1 MPKEIAN
8 SADVRKRMMAGVDQL
23 ADTVKCT
30 LGPKGRNVVL
40 ERKGIRPLITND
52 GATIAKEMTFEDHV
66 ENMGAQLIREVSAKT
81 NDTAGDGTTTATVLA
96 QCMIHEGYRNMAAGA
111 NPVELKK
118 GIQGAALLSAKA
130 IKKMARSVETR
141 EEIAQVATISSGDS
155 EIGAMVA
162 DALERVGV
170 DGTITVEEGTG
181 FTTELKVSDGL
192 QIEKGFVSNK
202 MVTDPEKEVADLEH
216 PYILITDQKIGNAN
230 DILPILQEVAQQGR
244 SLLIIADSV
253 EGEALALLVVNM
265 MRGVLKAVAI
275 QPPVYGDYRRARL
288 EDIAIATGATFIT
301 GELGH
306 NIREATMDM
315 LGTAKSAHVE
325 RSETVIVGGNGDKNA
340 IAERIASLKVQIEK
354 TELVFDKKKLKER
367 LSKLSGGV
375 GVISVGGASE
385 TEMQEKKLRIEDA
398 LHAAKAAVAE
408 GIVPGGG
415 TALMSL
421 VPEVKAYMD
430 TLSGDEK
437 TGASI
442 VLRALEEPLRQIA
455 INAGADAG
463 AVAAKVKASKT
474 GIGYNAMSGKFTDLM
489 EEGIVDPAKVT
500 RTALLSAASVSAVLL
515 TTDAGITDAVIDWD
529 EKLKESK

>member
-8 SADVRKRMMAGVDQL
+8 SADVRKRMLAGVDQL
-23 ADTVKCT
+23 ADTVKVT

-40 ERKGIRPLITND
+40 SRKGGTPLITND
-52 GATIAKEMTFEDHV
+52 GATIAREMEFSDHV
-66 ENMGAQLIREVSAKT
+66 ENMGAQLIREVATKT
-81 NDTAGDGTTTATVLA
+81 NDIAGDGTTTATVLA
-96 QCMIHEGYRNMAAGA
+96 QCIVREGYRNMAAGA
-111 NPVELKK
+111 NPIELKK

-130 IKKMARSVETR
+130 IKKMARPVDTKEA
-141 EEIAQVATISSGDS
+141 IAQVATISSGDS
-155 EIGAMVA
+155 EIGEMIAE
-162 DALERVGV
+162 ALDRVGV

-181 FTTELKVSDGL
+181 FTSELKVTDGL
-192 QIEKGFVSNK
+192 QIEKGFLSSK
-202 MVTDPEKEVADLEH
+202 MVTDPEKDVADLEH

-275 QPPVYGDYRRARL
+275 QPPVYGDIRRARMA
-288 EDIAIATGATFIT
+288 DIAIATGATFIT
-301 GELGH
+301 GELGY

-325 RSETVIVGGNGDKNA
+325 RSETVIVGGNGDKTA
-340 IAERIASLKVQIEK
+340 VADCIASLKAQIEK
-354 TELVFDKKKLKER
+354 CELEFDKKHLKER
-367 LSKLSGGV
+367 LAKLSGGIA
-375 GVISVGGASE
+375 VINVGGA
-385 TEMQEKKLRIEDA
+385 TEVEMREKKLRIEDA

-415 TALMSL
+415 AALVSII
-421 VPEVKAYMD
+421 PEVKAYMD

-437 TGASI
+437 TGAATI
-442 VLRALEEPLRQIA
+442 LRALEEPLRQIA
-455 INAGADAG
+455 VNAGEDAG
-463 AVAAKVKASKT
+463 AVVNKVKSSKS
-474 GIGYNAMSGKFTDLM
+474 GIGYNALTGKYTNLM
-489 EEGIVDPAKVT
+489 DEGIVDPAKVT

-529 EKLKESK
+529 KKLKENK